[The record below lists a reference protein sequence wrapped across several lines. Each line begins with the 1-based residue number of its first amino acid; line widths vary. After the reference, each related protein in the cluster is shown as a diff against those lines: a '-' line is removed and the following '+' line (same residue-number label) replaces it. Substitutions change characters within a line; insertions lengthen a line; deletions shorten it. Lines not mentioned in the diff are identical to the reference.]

1 MYESNVTNVFKN
13 KLNLQVPTLYSKRN
27 PNYVSCYVCS
37 KPTISRQLTV
47 FNLRMTIKIKTMLMG
62 FWFQFLHHF
71 EQLKRGYFSVNWGLN
86 EYIWYY
92 FKQKCS

>member
-13 KLNLQVPTLYSKRN
+13 KLNLQVPRLFSKRN
-27 PNYVSCYVCS
+27 PNCVSCYVCS

-71 EQLKRGYFSVNWGLN
+71 EQLKQGILATTEG
-86 EYIWYY
+86 
-92 FKQKCS
+92 